1 MLYQMLFWAKTF
13 LSRIDT
19 RQEKGQ
25 TLIEYALII
34 VLIAIVVI
42 VALTALGPQIATIFN
57 NIKDALAG
65 TAVTGD

>member
-13 LSRIDT
+13 LSRLDA

-34 VLIAIVVI
+34 VLIAVVVI
-42 VALTALGPQIATIFN
+42 AALTLLGPQIATIFT

-65 TAVTGD
+65 TGK